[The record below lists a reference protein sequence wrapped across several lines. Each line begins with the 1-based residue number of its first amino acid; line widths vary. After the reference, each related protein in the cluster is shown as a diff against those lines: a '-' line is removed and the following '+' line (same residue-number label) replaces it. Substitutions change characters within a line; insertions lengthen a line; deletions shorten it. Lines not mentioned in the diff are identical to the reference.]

1 MRVSGRW
8 DLNPRH
14 PPWEGGVLPLNYSR
28 TIDQIINEKSSG
40 VKCKLGGALGGD
52 SAHVFGIEHPISN
65 SQSEG
70 VENGRKYFLAWA
82 RQLSFEM

>member
-28 TIDQIINEKSSG
+28 TIKQIINEKSSG
-40 VKCKLGGALGGD
+40 VKCRSGSSSSLG
-52 SAHVFGIEHPISN
+52 
-65 SQSEG
+65 SERRIMYQTAQ
-70 VENGRKYFLAWA
+70 NQF
-82 RQLSFEM
+82 SS